1 MGGEVYDGDIM
12 EMPERK
18 ELLGLVPTATYGDH
32 LPQEGERGG
41 ALHLSSILPALSS
54 AIGHPVPTAVH
65 DDPKS
70 LQHALGFPDVRSAI
84 VVLVDGLGFWNLTD
98 RIGHAPY
105 LRSLMRD
112 EANRRPISTCA
123 PSTTTA
129 AMGTF
134 GTGTC
139 PGLTAMAGYTQL
151 APARD
156 RLIQL
161 IQFKD
166 PLAPRTNGP
175 VVPIIDPHDLQRQD
189 TIFEA
194 LTAQGVRV
202 TSSGLAKFKGSPL
215 SEAALRGSK
224 YIANVTPRERVRAAA
239 EAARKPGLSYLYI
252 RDADKVGH
260 SSGWDSDKWIAAFEH
275 IDAQLALL
283 AREAPKGTLIVI
295 TADHGMVNADPS
307 KRIDIACEPVLQ
319 QGVRFVGG
327 EPRAVMLYA
336 DDDPEAVAER
346 WRDFLEDRALVRTKA
361 QAMADG
367 LFGTVSGRVE
377 PMLGDVIVQAVD
389 EVTIVDSRTQADKA
403 THLPSVHGSQTMM
416 EMDIP
421 CIVDV
426 A

>member
-1 MGGEVYDGDIM
+1 
-12 EMPERK
+12 MPERK

-65 DDPKS
+65 DDPKN

-105 LRSLMRD
+105 LRSLMKD

-151 APARD
+151 VPARD

-260 SSGWDSDKWIAAFEH
+260 SSGWDSDK
-275 IDAQLALL
+275 
-283 AREAPKGTLIVI
+283 LIVI

-367 LFGTVSGRVE
+367 LFGTVSERVE

>member
-1 MGGEVYDGDIM
+1 MGGEVYDGGIM

-105 LRSLMRD
+105 LRSLMKD

-151 APARD
+151 APTRD

-166 PLAPRTNGP
+166 PLAPKTNGS

-283 AREAPKGTLIVI
+283 AREAPI

-346 WRDFLEDRALVRTKA
+346 WRDCLEDRALVRTKA

-367 LFGTVSGRVE
+367 LFGTVSERVE
-377 PMLGDVIVQAVD
+377 PMLGDVIVQAID

>member
-1 MGGEVYDGDIM
+1 M
-12 EMPERK
+12 EMPERN
-18 ELLGLVPTATYGDH
+18 ELLGLVPTATYGDR
-32 LPQEGERGG
+32 LPQNGERGG
-41 ALHLSSILPALSS
+41 ALHLSSVLPALSS
-54 AIGHPVPTAVH
+54 AIGHPVPTKVH
-65 DDPKS
+65 HDPKA
-70 LQHALGFPDVRSAI
+70 LQNALGFPDARSAI
-84 VVLVDGLGFWNLTD
+84 VVLVDGLGFWNLNE

-105 LRSLMRD
+105 LRSLMKD
-112 EANRRPISTCA
+112 GANRRPISTCA

-139 PGLTAMAGYTQL
+139 PGLTGMAGYTQL
-151 APARD
+151 APTGD

-166 PLAPRTNGP
+166 PLAPKTNGP
-175 VVPIIDPHDLQRQD
+175 VAPIVKPDELQRQI
-189 TIFEA
+189 TVFEA
-194 LTAQGVRV
+194 LTAQGVPV

-215 SEAALRGSK
+215 TEAALRGSE
-224 YIANVTPRERVRAAA
+224 YVANVTPRDRVRAAA
-239 EAARKPGLSYLYI
+239 RAARKPGLSYLYI

-260 SSGWDSDKWIAAFEH
+260 NSGWDCDKWVATFEH

-295 TADHGMVNADPS
+295 TADHGMVNADPAE
-307 KRIDIACEPVLQ
+307 RIDIAQEPALQ
-319 QGVRFVGG
+319 RGVRFVGG

-336 DDDPEAVAER
+336 DDDPDDVAAR
-346 WRDFLEDRALVRTKA
+346 WRDVLGDRALVRTKA
-361 QAMADG
+361 QAMHDG
-367 LFGTVSGRVE
+367 LFGVVDPRVE
-377 PMLGDVIVQAVD
+377 PMLGDVIVQASG

-403 THLPSVHGSQTMM
+403 TRLPSVHGSQTMQ

-421 CIVDV
+421 CIIDI